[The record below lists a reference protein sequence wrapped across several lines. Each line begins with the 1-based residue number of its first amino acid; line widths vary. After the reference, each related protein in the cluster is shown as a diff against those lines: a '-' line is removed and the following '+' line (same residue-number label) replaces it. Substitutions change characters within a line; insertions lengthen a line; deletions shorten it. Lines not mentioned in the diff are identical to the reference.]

1 MVFCLL
7 LAYRYTNDLCILI
20 CTFINSNSLS
30 LDYIDYFMHTTTLS
44 VNQSIFGTSFLIL
57 IPFISLPCLTTL
69 ARISFTKLNR
79 IDETDIFGFFFF
91 LIFWPQRESLLCF
104 TIKYD
109 ICSFFLIVLN
119 HKQIPNIIKWF
130 SASIMMTTWF
140 SSLIY

>member
-7 LAYRYTNDLCILI
+7 LAYRYTNDLCVLI

-44 VNQSIFGTSFLIL
+44 VNQSIFGTPFLIL

-91 LIFWPQRESLLCF
+91 NLLTSKRKF
-104 TIKYD
+104 AVFHKYD

-119 HKQIPNIIKWF
+119 HKQIPNIIK
-130 SASIMMTTWF
+130 
-140 SSLIY
+140 